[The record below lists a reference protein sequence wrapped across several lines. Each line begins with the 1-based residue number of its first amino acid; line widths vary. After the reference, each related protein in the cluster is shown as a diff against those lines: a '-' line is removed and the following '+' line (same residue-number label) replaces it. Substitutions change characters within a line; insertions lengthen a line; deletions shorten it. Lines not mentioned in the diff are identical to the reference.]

1 MLNITENPLKRI
13 LGIFLVKLK
22 YFVRLLIVNYNGR
35 IGTFRLAW
43 SSYTSDKGQEREEKV
58 KMCGKGREVEKENER
73 KRKRE
78 LVSE

>member
-22 YFVRLLIVNYNGR
+22 YFVRLLIINYNGR

-43 SSYTSDKGQEREEKV
+43 SSYTSDRARERGESENV
-58 KMCGKGREVEKENER
+58 REGEGNR

-78 LVSE
+78 KEKERVSE